1 MLLLHGFGNEAHLW
15 DDFAPLVAPSYRV
28 IAVDQRGHGDSDH
41 DPERRYDTEDMA
53 DMQFGPAESENFEHS
68 MLDWLALDDGDT
80 IQLAQLDDDPSLIA
94 QG

>member
-53 DMQFGPAESENFEHS
+53 DDVE
-68 MLDWLALDDGDT
+68 ALPEALERLVAGGVKAGIERT
-80 IQLAQLDDDPSLIA
+80 ATLLMPLLS
-94 QG
+94 